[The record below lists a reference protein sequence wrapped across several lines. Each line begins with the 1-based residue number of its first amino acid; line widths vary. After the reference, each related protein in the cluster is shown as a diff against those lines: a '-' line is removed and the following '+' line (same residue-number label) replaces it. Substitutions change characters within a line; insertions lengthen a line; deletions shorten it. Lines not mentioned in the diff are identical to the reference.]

1 MFQENTSVRTAN
13 KLNFYT
19 QKKICKRK
27 IYCGIE
33 EESFLHDLH
42 DYVAISEIV
51 VSDLSLSPILKLT
64 PCIFPNFGPL
74 MIKIEV

>member
-1 MFQENTSVRTAN
+1 M
-13 KLNFYT
+13 
-19 QKKICKRK
+19 RK
-27 IYCGIE
+27 V
-33 EESFLHDLH
+33 FLHDLH
-42 DYVAISEIV
+42 DYVAISEIM